1 MTTVEFPVGGGYNAY
16 IGAGAVS
23 LLAREAQEAFHGGR
37 CALIADANLPEAH
50 IRAAQSV
57 LGDGCE
63 LMRLNV
69 CEAQKTL
76 EKVSEIYAFLNDA
89 GFTRADGAVILGGG
103 VTGDTAAFAAATYL
117 RGIPFILAPTTVVSQ
132 TDSAYGGKTGVDHAG
147 YKNRIGVFAHPRAVV
162 CDVDF
167 LRTLPE
173 RERACGMGEVIK
185 YGAIA
190 QPDILERVSRGT
202 PDEELICACVR
213 IKRRLVAL
221 DERDT
226 GERRILNFGH
236 TVGHA
241 IEAASGF
248 TLSHGQA
255 VAYGMLAA
263 VRLGERLGVTCAG
276 VYGALLSACEKAGLD
291 TDFEAHICPVLPF
304 LSRDKK
310 SDGRAI
316 DFVLLE
322 GLGRAVRKKLPLEEA
337 ERLLSAAIKGRE

>member
-16 IGAGAVS
+16 IGPGTAS
-23 LLAREAQEAFHGGR
+23 LFSREAQAAFPGGR
-37 CALIADANLPEAH
+37 CALIADANLPPAH
-50 IRAAQSV
+50 IRAAQDA
-57 LGDGCE
+57 LGPGCT
-63 LMRLNV
+63 LMPLKV
-69 CEAQKTL
+69 SEASKTL

-147 YKNRIGVFAHPRAVV
+147 CKNRIGVFAHPKAVV

-167 LRTLPE
+167 LKTLPE
-173 RERACGMGEVIK
+173 RERICGMGEVIK

-190 QPDILERVSRGT
+190 DPGILERVSRGA
-202 PDEELICACVR
+202 PDEALISTCVR
-213 IKRRLVAL
+213 IKRGFVAQ
-221 DERDT
+221 DEHDT

-241 IEAASGF
+241 IEAACGF
-248 TLSHGQA
+248 AVSHGQA

-263 VRLGERLGVTCAG
+263 VRMGERLGVTCAG
-276 VYGALLSACEKAGLD
+276 VFDALLSACEKAGLD
-291 TDFEAHICPVLPF
+291 TDFKPRLCPALPY
-304 LSRDKK
+304 LRRDKK
-310 SDGRAI
+310 SDGANL
-316 DFVLLE
+316 DFILLE
-322 GLGRAVRKKLPLEEA
+322 QLGRPVRKKLPFGDA
-337 ERLLSAAIKGRE
+337 EKLLGSIAAQGR